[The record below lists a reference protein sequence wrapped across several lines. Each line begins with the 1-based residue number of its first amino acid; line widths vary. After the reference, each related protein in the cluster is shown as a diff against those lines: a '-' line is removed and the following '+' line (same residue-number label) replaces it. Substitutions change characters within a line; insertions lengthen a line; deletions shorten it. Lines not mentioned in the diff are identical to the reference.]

1 MFSSDP
7 TRNDQATPMTR
18 RIFLAGGITAAASL
32 AVLALR
38 MRASSVEAGAGSTAV
53 HGTPGQVTIVNFSS
67 DGKNLGPQTVA
78 KIVKTDGDWLHQL
91 GKNSFGIARQADT
104 EMPYSGVT
112 WNEHAAGI
120 FRCICCETALFNSQT
135 KFESG
140 TGWPSFYAP
149 IAKENIME
157 VPDNS
162 LGVERTEVKCAR
174 CEAHLGHVFNDGPA
188 PTGLRYCM
196 NSAAMH
202 FIKA

>member
-1 MFSSDP
+1 MFESDP
-7 TRNDQATPMTR
+7 IRRDQAAPMTR
-18 RIFLAGGITAAASL
+18 RIFLVGGITAAASL

-38 MRASSVEAGAGSTAV
+38 MNESSVEAGTAAV
-53 HGTPGQVTIVNFSS
+53 HGTPGQVTIVNFSN

-91 GKNSFGIARQADT
+91 GKNSFDIARQADT

-120 FRCICCETALFNSQT
+120 FRCICCETALFNSRT

-149 IAKENIME
+149 IAKENIVE
-157 VPDNS
+157 VTDDS
-162 LGVERTEVKCAR
+162 LGMQRTEVKCAR

-196 NSAAMH
+196 NSASMH
-202 FIKA
+202 FVKA